1 MNLNLQGKR
10 VLVTGGA
17 SGLGYAIALG
27 FVAEGA
33 HVHICDADSTNFTSC
48 EEQGISTSLC
58 DVSDEASVMAMF
70 ENMKSLLGGLDILVN
85 NVGIAG
91 PTAAIEAI
99 ELEAWQQTLNI
110 NLAGHFL
117 CSKYAVPMLKDAG
130 GGSLIFISSTAGLFG
145 YPLRSPYAASKWA
158 LIGLA
163 KTLAMELGEFKIRSN
178 AICPGSITNPRMDGV
193 IERDAQ
199 ARGLS
204 VAEVR
209 KNYEKQVSMQTFIE
223 PEEIA
228 NMAVFIASDAGK
240 HISGQ
245 ALSVDGHTE
254 TLRS

>member
-1 MNLNLQGKR
+1 MNLNLEGKR

-17 SGLGYAIALG
+17 SGIGHAIATEFLE
-27 FVAEGA
+27 AGA
-33 HVHICDADSTNFTSC
+33 LVHICDADSSNFADC
-48 EEQGISTSLC
+48 EAQGISTSLC
-58 DVSDEASVMAMF
+58 DVSDEASVVAMF
-70 ENMKSLLGGLDILVN
+70 ANMKSLLGGLDILVN

-91 PTAAIEAI
+91 PTAAIEDV
-99 ELEAWQQTLNI
+99 EYNDWQQTMNI
-110 NLAGHFL
+110 NVGGHFL
-117 CSKYAVPMLKDAG
+117 CSKYAVPMLKTSG
-130 GGSLIFISSTAGLFG
+130 GGSIIFISSTAGLFG
-145 YPLRSPYAASKWA
+145 FPLRTPYTASKWA

-163 KTLAMELGEFKIRSN
+163 KTLAMELGEFKIRAN

-193 IERDAQ
+193 IERDAR
-199 ARGLS
+199 ARGLPL
-204 VAEVR
+204 AEVR
-209 KNYEKQVSMQTFIE
+209 HNYEKQVSMQTFIA